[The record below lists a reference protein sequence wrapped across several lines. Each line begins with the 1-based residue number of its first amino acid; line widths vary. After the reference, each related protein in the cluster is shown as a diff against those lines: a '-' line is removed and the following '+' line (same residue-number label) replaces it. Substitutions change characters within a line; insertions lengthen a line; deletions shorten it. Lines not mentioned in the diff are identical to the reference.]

1 MTAQGDGRTPLSEK
15 AGMRAILPIGRSGYA
30 IAAGY
35 LGIFSVIPFVGP
47 VAILFGILAI
57 RHIKK
62 NPQRHGMGRAIFG
75 IAMGA
80 ALSILYGVVFIAS
93 AAG

>member
-1 MTAQGDGRTPLSEK
+1 MTKQPLSEN

-35 LGIFSVIPFVGP
+35 LGILYVIPFVGP
-47 VAILFGILAI
+47 FAILFGAIAI
-57 RHIKK
+57 RHIKA

-75 IAMGA
+75 IVMGA
-80 ALSILYGVVFIAS
+80 LGTLGYGAWFIAR
-93 AAG
+93 AVT

>member
-1 MTAQGDGRTPLSEK
+1 MTKQPLSEN

-35 LGIFSVIPFVGP
+35 LGILSVIPFVGP
-47 VAILFGILAI
+47 FAILFGAI
-57 RHIKK
+57 AIQHIKK

-75 IAMGA
+75 IVMGA
-80 ALSILYGVVFIAS
+80 LGTLGYGAWFAAS
-93 AAG
+93 ALG

>member
-1 MTAQGDGRTPLSEK
+1 MNPKPLSEN
-15 AGMRAILPIGRSGYA
+15 AGMRAILPIGRSGFA

-35 LGIFSVIPFVGP
+35 LGIFSVVPFVGP
-47 VAILFGILAI
+47 FAILFGALAI
-57 RHIKK
+57 RHIKR

-80 ALSILYGVVFIAS
+80 VFTIVYAAVFIAS